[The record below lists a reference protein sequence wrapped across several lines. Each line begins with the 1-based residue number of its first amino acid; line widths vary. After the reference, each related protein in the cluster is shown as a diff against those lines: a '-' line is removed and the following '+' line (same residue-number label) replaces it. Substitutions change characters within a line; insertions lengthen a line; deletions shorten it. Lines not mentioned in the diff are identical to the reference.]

1 MVSLLLYEA
10 AHSVTAAL
18 IVRTSFFPRM
28 NRSQFSTT
36 FPADTSPTLWN
47 SQNDSNPSSMWRS
60 FKYLREAVIASLGLL
75 EV

>member
-10 AHSVTAAL
+10 AHSVMAAL

-28 NRSQFSTT
+28 NQSQFSVT
-36 FPADTSPTLWN
+36 FPTDTSPALWY

-60 FKYLREAVIASLGLL
+60 FEYLREAVISSPGLL